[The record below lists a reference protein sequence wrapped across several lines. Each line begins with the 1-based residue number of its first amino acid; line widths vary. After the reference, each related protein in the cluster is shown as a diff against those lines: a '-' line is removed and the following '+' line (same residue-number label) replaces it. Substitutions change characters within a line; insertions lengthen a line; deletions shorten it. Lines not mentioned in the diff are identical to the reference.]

1 MRAWRSTRNCCAGS
15 QSKGRNV
22 KLTRYLTLE
31 ELLELHR
38 RALVLHGGSDG
49 VRDMGLV
56 ESALA
61 RPKSGYYESL
71 SEQAASLLQSFAGN
85 HAFIDGN
92 KRVAWLAADVFLRIN
107 GHKLHLSASVAE
119 RFILNRVIK
128 KHIDVHEI
136 AKWLE
141 KYMVAR

>member
-1 MRAWRSTRNCCAGS
+1 ME
-15 QSKGRNV
+15 
-22 KLTRYLTLE
+22 LTRYLSLE
-31 ELLELHR
+31 EVLELHR
-38 RALVLHGGSDG
+38 RAVALHGGSAG

-61 RPKSGYYESL
+61 RPRSGYYKSL
-71 SEQAASLLQSFAGN
+71 SEQAAALLQSFAGN
-85 HAFIDGN
+85 HAFVDGN

-107 GHKLHLSASVAE
+107 GLKLRVSASVAE
-119 RFILNRVIK
+119 RFIIERVIK
-128 KHIDVHEI
+128 KRIDVHEI